1 MTGLPPEMHGNEP
14 NGGGS
19 WAEASQPA
27 PPPQAS
33 PLEGEII
40 FGEDPAAEALYEQ
53 RRKRR
58 RTRNIVIA
66 AVLVG
71 ALVLS
76 SVWLLFDLLNRN
88 AQSAPAVP
96 TPATVQQADFAS
108 QQPEWVGCY
117 DTMQCAKVR
126 APLDWADPR
135 GEQIELALVK
145 QPALGGAPKGALFV
159 NPGGPG
165 SSGVTY
171 LASGVDGAA
180 SRTLQQEF
188 DVISWDPRGVGQSSA
203 VTCLDDA
210 GMDKVLFGKSTTD
223 DLEAGTQEWLDAALK
238 ENKAYGEACL
248 EATGPL
254 LGHIDTGS
262 TVKDLDMLRAIVGD
276 DKLNYLGYSYG
287 TYIGAR
293 YADAYPERVGRLV
306 LDGAID
312 PTSTEVEVVREQT
325 RGFELALRAYMTDCL
340 SRSECPVSGSVDEA
354 MAQWRAMLDAVEAN
368 PLTGSDG
375 RMVGSGTLLTAII
388 TPLYSQV
395 NWPYLDQLYA
405 TVTEGNAD
413 VALSLADFYYDRVDG
428 VYQTNLITAFGAIN
442 CLDAPRSL
450 PLNLEQMRADA
461 AELERIAPTIGAFQG
476 YGDVG
481 CAAWPVEGVDSRPP
495 VKAAGA
501 GPILVV
507 GTTGDPATPLR
518 WAESLASQ
526 LESGVL
532 LTYQGEGHIAY
543 GNNACVNDTVD
554 QYFLT
559 GAVPAE
565 GARCEA

>member
-1 MTGLPPEMHGNEP
+1 
-14 NGGGS
+14 
-19 WAEASQPA
+19 
-27 PPPQAS
+27 
-33 PLEGEII
+33 
-40 FGEDPAAEALYEQ
+40 
-53 RRKRR
+53 
-58 RTRNIVIA
+58 
-66 AVLVG
+66 
-71 ALVLS
+71 
-76 SVWLLFDLLNRN
+76 VWLLFDLLNRN

-145 QPALGGAPKGALFV
+145 QPALGGAPKGSLFV